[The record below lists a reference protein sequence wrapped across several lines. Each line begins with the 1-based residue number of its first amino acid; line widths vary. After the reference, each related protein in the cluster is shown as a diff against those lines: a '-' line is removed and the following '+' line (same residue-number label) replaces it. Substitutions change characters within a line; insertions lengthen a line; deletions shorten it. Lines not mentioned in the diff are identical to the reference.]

1 MNNHLRTFFL
11 FLLIAVAPAVASHGP
26 ASLAQAG
33 SEASPSP
40 LHALAYEKYT
50 LPNGLEVILSENHR
64 LPLVAVN
71 IWYHVGPANERAG
84 RTGFAHLFEHMM
96 FEGSGHVGAKAHF
109 RYLAAAGAT
118 GVNATTSFDRTN
130 YFETLPANQLEL
142 GLWLESDRMGF
153 LLGTLDQE
161 KLQNQK
167 DVVRNERRQTTENAP
182 YGLVEEEVYHRL
194 FPMAHPYY
202 ANVIGSHADIEA
214 AHLDDVRDFFRQYYT
229 PNNASLAIVGDFD
242 RAQAKQLVAKYFGSI
257 PRGPAVPKIEV
268 QTPPIPSERRAI
280 VTDRVEFP
288 RVYMAWITPSFYQP
302 GDAESDLL
310 VYILGGGKSSRL
322 YKSLVHDKQIA
333 QDVSADNSSLLLG
346 SVFEIAATAK
356 PGVKPEDLEK
366 AIDQVLREFRSQG
379 PSEAEL
385 LRARNVLQTGMV
397 ESLESFGAV
406 ANRLN
411 QYNQYVHDPGYLQK
425 DFERYSQVTVTDL
438 KRAARRELAPNHRVL
453 VYGVPGEK
461 VIHDVPRKPEEAAKA
476 PDKASL
482 RAESADESW
491 RKTPPEAGPA
501 SKLSLPVASR
511 FSLANGLTV
520 FVLPSRDLPI
530 VSAQLVV
537 LAGSAANP
545 PDRSGLASFTSDM
558 LDRGTHK
565 RSAAEIS
572 DELDRIGAS
581 LETDSGVD
589 SSTVSVGTLR
599 KNLEPAFEIFSDVAL
614 SPAFPEQEV
623 ERVRSERLAS
633 IEEEQDSIQLLA
645 RRTVA
650 SSLYGTKSPY
660 GYLGIGETVS
670 NKKITREDLAA
681 FWQQEYVPRN
691 SALVLTGDISV
702 AEAQS
707 LAEKYFGAWSGTAPA
722 GLSAPAE
729 RKVARAVYIVDKP
742 ESGQTQVRVASL
754 GLARSTPDY
763 ARLEVMNEVLG
774 GGFAS
779 RLNMNL
785 REEHGYT
792 YGASSGFTYRRET
805 GTFSAGG
812 GIRSDVTAPAVT
824 EIFREIERIRNSQA
838 TPSELALARNSLA
851 LSLPALFQTNARS
864 AGAIADLFVD
874 ELPLDYYRTLPAEIN
889 AVSSEDVL
897 HVAQKYLD
905 PGQMVVIAAGDR
917 SKIEPGLKALG
928 LGPVEVVP

>member
-1 MNNHLRTFFL
+1 MNNLRTFFAC
-11 FLLIAVAPAVASHGP
+11 LLIAVAPAVASHGP
-26 ASLAQAG
+26 VVFAQAK
-33 SEASPSP
+33 SEPAPSP
-40 LHALAYEKYT
+40 LPSLAYEKYT

-84 RTGFAHLFEHMM
+84 HTGFAHLFEHMM
-96 FEGSGHVGAKAHF
+96 FEGSEHVGAKAHF

-153 LLGTLDQE
+153 LLGTVDQE

-182 YGLVEEEVYHRL
+182 YGLIEEEVYHRL
-194 FPMAHPYY
+194 FPATHPYY

-214 AHLDDVRDFFRQYYT
+214 AHLNDVRDFFRQYYT

-242 RAQAKQLVAKYFGSI
+242 PAQAKQLVAKYFGSI

-268 QTPPIPSERRAI
+268 QTPPISSERRAI
-280 VTDRVEFP
+280 VTDRVELP
-288 RVYMAWITPSFYQP
+288 RVYMAWITPSYYQP

-310 VYILGGGKSSRL
+310 AYILGGGKSSRL

-333 QDVSADNSSLLLG
+333 EDASADNSSQLLG

-356 PGVKPEDLEK
+356 PGVKPEVLEK
-366 AIDQVLREFRSQG
+366 AIDEVLRKFRSEG

-385 LRARNVLQTGMV
+385 LRAQNVLQTGMV
-397 ESLESFGAV
+397 ESLESYGAV

-411 QYNQYVHDPGYLQK
+411 QYNQYLHDPGYLQK
-425 DFERYSQVTVTDL
+425 DFARYSEVTVADL
-438 KRAARRELAPNHRVL
+438 KRAARRELTSSHRVV

-461 VIHDVPRKPEEAAKA
+461 VIHDVPRAADEAAKKSGEA
-476 PDKASL
+476 GSASE
-482 RAESADESW
+482 RAEESW
-491 RKTPPEAGPA
+491 RKTPPEPGPA
-501 SKLSLPVASR
+501 SQLSLPLASR
-511 FSLANGLTV
+511 FSLANGLAV

-530 VSAQLVV
+530 VSAHLVV

-545 PDRSGLASFTSDM
+545 PDRPGLASFTSDM

-565 RSAAEIS
+565 RSALEIS
-572 DELDRIGAS
+572 DELDRIGVS
-581 LETDSGVD
+581 LEADSGVD
-589 SSTVSVGTLR
+589 SSTVSIGTLK
-599 KNLEPAFEIFSDVAL
+599 KNLEPAFDIFADVAL
-614 SPAFPEQEV
+614 SPAFPQQEV

-633 IEEEQDSIQLLA
+633 IEEEQDSIQVLA

-650 SSLYGTKSPY
+650 SALYGPKSPY
-660 GYLGIGETVS
+660 GFLGIGEAAS
-670 NKKITREDLAA
+670 NKKMDREDLAA
-681 FWQQEYVPRN
+681 FWQQEYVPQN

-707 LAEKYFGAWSGTAPA
+707 LAEKYFGAWSGTPPA
-722 GLSAPAE
+722 RPSAPVE

-754 GLARSTPDY
+754 GVARSTPDY

-812 GIRSDVTAPAVT
+812 GIRTDVTAPAVT

-838 TPSELALARNSLA
+838 TAAELTLARNSLA

-874 ELPLDYYRTLPAEIN
+874 QLPLDYYRTLPAEIN

-897 HVAQKYLD
+897 RVAEKYLD

-928 LGPVEVVP
+928 LGAVEVVP